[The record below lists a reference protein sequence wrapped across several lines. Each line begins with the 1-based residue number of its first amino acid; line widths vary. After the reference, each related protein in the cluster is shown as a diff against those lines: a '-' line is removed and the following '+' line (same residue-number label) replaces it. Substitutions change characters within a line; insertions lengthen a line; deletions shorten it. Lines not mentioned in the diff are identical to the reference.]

1 MSGDGGRVRGHD
13 RESDPWIVAAAVVL
27 AVLGLLNLVSIGF
40 TSQAIRHAFFT
51 VIGLG
56 LMWVVSRM
64 RVNNLARFGWVT
76 LAVSVVMLAAVPLV
90 GVAVK
95 GAQRWLDC
103 SRRRSPSSVW

>member
-1 MSGDGGRVRGHD
+1 
-13 RESDPWIVAAAVVL
+13 
-27 AVLGLLNLVSIGF
+27 
-40 TSQAIRHAFFT
+40 
-51 VIGLG
+51 
-56 LMWVVSRM
+56 MWVVSRM

-95 GAQRWLDC
+95 GAQRWLDFGLSPC